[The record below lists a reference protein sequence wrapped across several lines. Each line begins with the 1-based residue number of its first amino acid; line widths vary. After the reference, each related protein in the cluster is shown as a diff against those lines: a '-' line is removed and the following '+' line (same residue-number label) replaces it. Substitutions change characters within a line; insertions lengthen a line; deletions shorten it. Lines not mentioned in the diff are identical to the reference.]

1 MITVTRKRITEETFT
16 LIELDLWYQGR
27 YQLMLRI
34 PSRMTESGAD
44 SVKMDARRVIKDHF
58 KGVFGREE

>member
-16 LIELDLWYQGR
+16 LIELDLWYHGR

-34 PSRMTESGAD
+34 PSRMTENGAD
-44 SVKMDARRVIKDHF
+44 SLKADVRLVIRNHF
-58 KGVFGREE
+58 DSMFGEKE